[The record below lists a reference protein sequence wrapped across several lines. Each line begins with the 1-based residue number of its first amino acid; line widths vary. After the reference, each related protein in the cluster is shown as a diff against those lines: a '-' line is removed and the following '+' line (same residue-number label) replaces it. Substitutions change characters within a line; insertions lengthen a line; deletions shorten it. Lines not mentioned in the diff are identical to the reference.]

1 VALID
6 VLTENS
12 QKSTLVH
19 ARCDTGTFSW
29 LPLSD
34 VVSCCAASFLQEK
47 SVSVERLASS
57 SKPGKNRKTL
67 TVFIK
72 KNFFLLKLG

>member
-1 VALID
+1 VD
-6 VLTENS
+6 VVMENW

-29 LPLSD
+29 LPLRD
-34 VVSCCAASFLQEK
+34 VVSCCVASFLQEK

-57 SKPGKNRKTL
+57 SKPGKNEKSD
-67 TVFIK
+67 
-72 KNFFLLKLG
+72 NFFIVKVFGKNWLKLG